1 MPKALEEKIN
11 SILASYSK
19 TKKFKNSL
27 VELVF
32 EKLNKWRLLSRNLFE
47 KLLEEHKKHFL
58 PAHSGKERLTFNNEF
73 EYFSKTPGEYL
84 LLAKD
89 FLSIFT
95 KTKIP
100 IFIEDFPIFVQ
111 LKSVPVFWINGGII
125 TLWNFYFKIDKIST
139 TFKEVLQVSNKI
151 VIFPSLEFAHLN
163 FIQTYSSEPSC
174 TLSFSSLEQENP
186 QILEFL
192 KRYLT
197 KNFWIIPDTDIKNV
211 NPFCFIFLKDNT
223 LLPCTP
229 FRVVFKV
236 IESYDIKTIDLLQTK
251 IECLRIRIFYLNSAG
266 EIRKD
271 YVYFPTKL
279 ANIIV
284 EKGKI
289 YNGLFFSFID
299 LDKEW
304 IYPILF
310 SLYEEDLHSYEI
322 FQELL
327 LLFFKKRYL
336 ESENLFSIKFEE
348 DEFWNEIRR
357 IMINLLQVK
366 MLPFEKDIFTRLTG
380 KEMLK
385 LLFSALYPVL
395 INSQDKIFFVPPPV
409 GLLNLGKEK
418 LEKFMEWYDS
428 ESLNLNAFSFIKI
441 SDIIK
446 SFPSYLQL
454 ARDLKSKSIYISYLK
469 EIVREMRREDQ

>member
-19 TKKFKNSL
+19 TKKFKNKL
-27 VELVF
+27 VESVF
-32 EKLNKWRLLSRNLFE
+32 KKLNKWRLLSRNLFE
-47 KLLEEHKKHFL
+47 KLLEEHKEHFL

-73 EYFSKTPGEYL
+73 EYFSKTRGEYL

-125 TLWNFYFKIDKIST
+125 TLWNFYFQINEIDT
-139 TFKEVLQVSNKI
+139 TFKEILQFSDKI
-151 VIFPSLEFAHLN
+151 IVFPRLEFAHFN
-163 FIQTYSSEPSC
+163 FIQTYSSEPSS
-174 TLSFSSLEQENP
+174 TLSFSSLKQENY

-192 KRYLT
+192 KKYLT
-197 KNFWIIPDTDIKNV
+197 KNFWIIPDTDIKNF
-211 NPFCFIFLKDNT
+211 NPFCFIFLKDNI
-223 LLPCTP
+223 LLPCSP
-229 FRVVFKV
+229 FRVVFKL
-236 IESYDIKTIDLLQTK
+236 IECYNDKTVRLLQTK
-251 IECLRIRIFYLNSAG
+251 IKCLKILISYLNGAG

-279 ANIIV
+279 PNTTV
-284 EKGKI
+284 EKRKI

-299 LDKEW
+299 LDNEW

-310 SLYEEDLHSYEI
+310 SLYEEDLNSYEI

-336 ESENLFSIKFEE
+336 KSENLFSIKFKE
-348 DEFWNEIRR
+348 DEFWNEIGHMMR
-357 IMINLLQVK
+357 NLQQMK
-366 MLPFEKDIFTRLTG
+366 MLPFEEDIFIKLWRKDI
-380 KEMLK
+380 LK
-385 LLFSALYPVL
+385 LLFSALYPIL
-395 INSQDKIFFVPPPV
+395 INSQGKIFFVPPPI
-409 GLLNLGKEK
+409 GLLNLGEEELK
-418 LEKFMEWYDS
+418 KFMEWYDS
-428 ESLNLNAFSFIKI
+428 ESLNLSASSYIKI
-441 SDIIK
+441 GDIIK
-446 SFPSYLQL
+446 PFSSYLQL